1 MSSTSTV
8 KSLRRHEGAM
18 LQILARPLSPRSL
31 LAASAAVLVAN
42 TLYCLIYTALS
53 GRAESVLDALGWS
66 VANLLPWLWAFEAG
80 KRWRR
85 ALIAVA
91 GGLIASLLLGAVL
104 LDASLT
110 WFELVR
116 RLPGAVLT
124 LALLLALRRREFRT
138 PQGYVELPLPPDR
151 IAWVAA
157 AGNYV
162 ELHGTGRP
170 LLLRAPLTV
179 VEAALLPH
187 GFVRIHRS
195 TLVNRR
201 RIARVRSADLL
212 LDDGRSLKLGPR
224 FRAQLTA

>member
-1 MSSTSTV
+1 
-8 KSLRRHEGAM
+8 M
-18 LQILARPLSPRSL
+18 LQRLSRPLSPRSL
-31 LAASAAVLVAN
+31 LAASAAVLAAN
-42 TLYCLIYTALS
+42 TLYCLVYTALA
-53 GRAESVLDALGWS
+53 GRSESMLDALGWS

-85 ALIAVA
+85 PLIVVA

-104 LDASLT
+104 LDANPT
-110 WFELVR
+110 GFELVR

-124 LALLLALRRREFRT
+124 LALLLALRRREIGT
-138 PQGYVELPLPPDR
+138 AQGSVELPLPPER

-162 ELHGTGRP
+162 ELHGAGRP
-170 LLLRAPLTV
+170 LLLRVPLAA

-212 LDDGRSLKLGPR
+212 LDDGRSLKLGQR